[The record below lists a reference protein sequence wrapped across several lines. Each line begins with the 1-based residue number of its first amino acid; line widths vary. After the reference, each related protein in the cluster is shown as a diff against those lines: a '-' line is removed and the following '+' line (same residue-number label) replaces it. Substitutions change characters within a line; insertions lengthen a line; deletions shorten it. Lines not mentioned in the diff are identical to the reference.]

1 LRLSSANFIIVIFSV
16 ISMSTSPTIATLLDE
31 SIQLELNLARLY
43 TLFNDH
49 FSEDEE
55 FWWQLSMEERSHAA
69 LLQQEKKQPQP
80 LQFFPE
86 NLLARDLESLKAS
99 NARITEQSAR
109 FEHAPF
115 SRQEALNLALQ
126 IEMSAGEAHFQ
137 EFMESETGS
146 LTADLFKQLA
156 SEDQNHAHRIR
167 EYMKEQ
173 GIKLTRLS

>member
-1 LRLSSANFIIVIFSV
+1 MA
-16 ISMSTSPTIATLLDE
+16 PTVTTLLE
-31 SIQLELNLARLY
+31 ASIQLELNLARLY

-49 FSEDEE
+49 FRDDEE
-55 FWWQLSMEERSHAA
+55 FWWQLAMEERSHAA

-86 NLLARDLESLKAS
+86 NLLAKD
-99 NARITEQSAR
+99 I
-109 FEHAPF
+109 
-115 SRQEALNLALQ
+115 EALMANNTFIMEQIGRLAATPCTRDEAFNLALK

-146 LTADLFKQLA
+146 LTADIFKQLA

-167 EYMKEQ
+167 DYMKEN
-173 GIKLTRLS
+173 GIATTI

>member
-1 LRLSSANFIIVIFSV
+1 MA
-16 ISMSTSPTIATLLDE
+16 PTLATLLDE
-31 SIQLELNLARLY
+31 SIQLELNLAKLY
-43 TLFNDH
+43 TLFNDQ

-86 NLLARDLESLKAS
+86 NLLAKDLDALKAN
-99 NARITEQSAR
+99 NAFILEQSKR
-109 FEHAPF
+109 FADAPC
-115 SRQEALNLALQ
+115 SREEALNLALK

-146 LTADLFKQLA
+146 LTADIFKQLA
-156 SEDQNHAHRIR
+156 SEDQNHARRIR
-167 EYMKEQ
+167 EYMKEN
-173 GIKLTRLS
+173 GVEARHLD

>member
-1 LRLSSANFIIVIFSV
+1 MA
-16 ISMSTSPTIATLLDE
+16 PTLATLLDE
-31 SIQLELNLARLY
+31 SIQLELNLAKLY

-86 NLLARDLESLKAS
+86 NLLAKDLDALKAN
-99 NARITEQSAR
+99 NAFILDQSKR
-109 FEHAPF
+109 FAEAPC
-115 SRQEALNLALQ
+115 SREDALNLALK

-146 LTADLFKQLA
+146 LTADIFKQLA
-156 SEDQNHAHRIR
+156 SEDQNHARRIR
-167 EYMKEQ
+167 EYMKENGVEARQ
-173 GIKLTRLS
+173 ID

>member
-1 LRLSSANFIIVIFSV
+1 MA
-16 ISMSTSPTIATLLDE
+16 TAPTIATLLDE

-49 FSEDEE
+49 FPEDEE
-55 FWWQLSMEERSHAA
+55 FWWQLCMEERSHAA

-86 NLLARDLESLKAS
+86 NLLSKDLDALKRSNEMIVEQARCFSES
-99 NARITEQSAR
+99 
-109 FEHAPF
+109 PF
-115 SRQEALNLALQ
+115 SRAEALNLALR

-137 EFMESETGS
+137 EFMDSETGS

-167 EYMKEQ
+167 QYMKEQ
-173 GIKLTRLS
+173 NINATSLS

>member
-1 LRLSSANFIIVIFSV
+1 
-16 ISMSTSPTIATLLDE
+16 MSQTLAALLDE

-49 FSEDEE
+49 FPDDED
-55 FWWQLSMEERSHAA
+55 FWWQLAMEERSHAV

-86 NLLARDLESLKAS
+86 NLLAKDLDALRAN
-99 NARITEQSAR
+99 NARIVEEIGR
-109 FEHAPF
+109 FTSTPG

-137 EFMESETGS
+137 EFMESESGS
-146 LTADLFKQLA
+146 LTADLFKTLA

-167 EYMKEQ
+167 EYMEEQ
-173 GIKLTRLS
+173 GVKAVNIT

>member
-1 LRLSSANFIIVIFSV
+1 
-16 ISMSTSPTIATLLDE
+16 MSTAPTIATLLDE

-49 FSEDEE
+49 FTEDED

-86 NLLARDLESLKAS
+86 NLLSKDLDALKAS
-99 NARITEQSAR
+99 NRNILEEIAR
-109 FEHAPF
+109 FAKSPF
-115 SRQEALNLALQ
+115 SREASLNLALR

-173 GIKLTRLS
+173 GIHAEKLS

>member
-1 LRLSSANFIIVIFSV
+1 
-16 ISMSTSPTIATLLDE
+16 MTTTPTIATLLDE
-31 SIQLELNLARLY
+31 SIQLELNLARMY

-49 FSEDEE
+49 FEEDED

-86 NLLARDLESLKAS
+86 NLLAKDLEALKAS
-99 NARITEQSAR
+99 NAKITELSAR
-109 FEHAPF
+109 FAKNPF
-115 SRQEALNLALQ
+115 SREEALNFALH

-146 LTADLFKQLA
+146 LTADIFKQLA
-156 SEDQNHAHRIR
+156 SEDQNHAKRIR

-173 GIKLTRLS
+173 GIREAIPA

>member
-1 LRLSSANFIIVIFSV
+1 MA
-16 ISMSTSPTIATLLDE
+16 TSPTIAALLDE

-49 FSEDEE
+49 FPEDED

-86 NLLARDLESLKAS
+86 NLLSKDLDALKAN
-99 NARITEQSAR
+99 NARIIAESERFAASPCSREQ
-109 FEHAPF
+109 
-115 SRQEALNLALQ
+115 ALNLALH

-156 SEDQNHAHRIR
+156 SEDQNHAKRIR

-173 GIKLTRLS
+173 GVRVENRS

>member
-1 LRLSSANFIIVIFSV
+1 
-16 ISMSTSPTIATLLDE
+16 MSTTPTIAALLDE
-31 SIQLELNLARLY
+31 SIQLELNLAKLY
-43 TLFNDH
+43 TLFNDR
-49 FSEDEE
+49 FEEDEE

-86 NLLARDLESLKAS
+86 NLLSKDLDALKAN
-99 NARITEQSAR
+99 NARILAEATR
-109 FEHAPF
+109 FAASPF
-115 SRQEALNLALQ
+115 SREEALSLALH

-156 SEDQNHAHRIR
+156 SEDQNHAKRIR
-167 EYMKEQ
+167 EYMKEH
-173 GIKLTRLS
+173 GVREKKLS

>member
-1 LRLSSANFIIVIFSV
+1 
-16 ISMSTSPTIATLLDE
+16 MPESPTIAALLDE
-31 SIQLELNLARLY
+31 SIQLELNLASLY

-49 FSEDEE
+49 FEEDEE

-86 NLLARDLESLKAS
+86 NLLSKDLEALKAN
-99 NARITEQSAR
+99 NARITGEAER
-109 FEHAPF
+109 FKQNPY
-115 SRQEALNLALQ
+115 SRDEALNLALH

-146 LTADLFKQLA
+146 LTADIFKQLA
-156 SEDQNHAHRIR
+156 SEDQNHARRIR

-173 GIKLTRLS
+173 GVEAEKIDGTD

>member
-1 LRLSSANFIIVIFSV
+1 MA
-16 ISMSTSPTIATLLDE
+16 PTVATLLDE

-49 FSEDEE
+49 FPEDEE
-55 FWWQLSMEERSHAA
+55 FWWQLSIEERSHAA

-80 LQFFPE
+80 LVFFPE
-86 NLLARDLESLKAS
+86 NLLAKDLEALQAN
-99 NARITEQSAR
+99 NAVIVEQVEKFAKS
-109 FEHAPF
+109 PC
-115 SRQEALNLALQ
+115 SRDEALNLALK

-156 SEDQNHAHRIR
+156 SEDQNHARRIR
-167 EYMKEQ
+167 DYMKQ
-173 GIKLTRLS
+173 NGIKADKHQ

>member
-1 LRLSSANFIIVIFSV
+1 MA
-16 ISMSTSPTIATLLDE
+16 TSPTIATLLDE

-49 FSEDEE
+49 FSEDED

-86 NLLARDLESLKAS
+86 NLLSKDLDALKAN
-99 NARITEQSAR
+99 NARIIGEVER
-109 FEHAPF
+109 FSSSPF
-115 SRQEALNLALQ
+115 SREEALNFALH

-146 LTADLFKQLA
+146 LTADIFKQLA
-156 SEDQNHAHRIR
+156 SEDQNHAMRIR
-167 EYMKEQ
+167 EYMKEND
-173 GIKLTRLS
+173 IKESRLS

>member
-1 LRLSSANFIIVIFSV
+1 MA
-16 ISMSTSPTIATLLDE
+16 TSPTIATLLDE

-49 FSEDEE
+49 FSEDED

-86 NLLARDLESLKAS
+86 NLLSKDLEALKAG
-99 NARITEQSAR
+99 NARIIGEAERFSAS
-109 FEHAPF
+109 PF
-115 SRQEALNLALQ
+115 SREEALNCALH

-156 SEDQNHAHRIR
+156 SEDQNHARRIR
-167 EYMKEQ
+167 EYMKEHH
-173 GIKLTRLS
+173 IKESPLP